1 MDNIINPNR
10 SFTIHD
16 RGDVDSKINSDLKII
31 SNILLTHF
39 SNIESLVLAGSFG
52 RGEGSVLIHNNII
65 QPINDYDIYIITK
78 DNSHNINLESLRK
91 MLSDKI
97 QIRQVDIE
105 VIQLKKLK
113 DSKPTMAN
121 YDLKY
126 ASYIFYGNKNVLNN
140 MPSISADKLSL
151 KEGRTPLLLYLI
163 AIIQSYPFKQEGEI
177 TQNEN
182 FWIYQQIC
190 KSVLGWSTA
199 LLILKGKYHSSYIE
213 REKIFK
219 STFDNKTWC
228 QLVEK
233 ATKFKVSPFLD
244 IKEDLYSLWYLNKQE
259 HMKVL
264 MLFLSQ
270 YYNKQYNDWDTI
282 IKDYRNDYENIV
294 RKFFGWLINK
304 KRYKDRINLTVIE
317 LLVLLAK
324 SEKNIDQKLLKKI
337 NNELNKFN
345 NNQNNNYSWELA
357 RKFCIDN
364 DPNCKIWKERGNS
377 IFYDL

>member
-1 MDNIINPNR
+1 MDNIINSNK
-10 SFTIHD
+10 SFSIHC
-16 RGDVDSKINSDLKII
+16 RADVDSKIDSDLKII

-91 MLSDKI
+91 MLSDQI

-105 VIQLKKLK
+105 VIPLKKLK
-113 DSKPTMAN
+113 DSKATMAN

-126 ASYIFYGNKNVLNN
+126 ASYVFYGNKNVLNN
-140 MPSISADKLSL
+140 MPSISANRLSL

-163 AIIQSYPFKQEGEI
+163 SIIQSYPFKKEGEI
-177 TQNEN
+177 TQNES

-219 STFDNKTWC
+219 STFENKTWC

-244 IKEDLYSLWYLNKQE
+244 IKEDLHTLWYLNKQE
-259 HMKVL
+259 HMNVL

-282 IKDYRNDYENIV
+282 IKDYRNDYENIA

-324 SEKNIDQKLLKKI
+324 SEKNIDEKLLRKI

-345 NNQNNNYSWELA
+345 NKKNNNYSWELA

-364 DPNCKIWKERGNS
+364 DPNCKIWKEHGNS
-377 IFYDL
+377 IFY

>member
-16 RGDVDSKINSDLKII
+16 RGDVDSKINSDLNII
-31 SNILLTHF
+31 TDILLAHF

-78 DNSHNINLESLRK
+78 DNSQNIDLESLRK

-105 VIQLKKLK
+105 LIQLKKLK

-126 ASYIFYGNKNVLNN
+126 ASYIFYGNKNVLNK

-163 AIIQSYPFKQEGEI
+163 SIIQSYPFKQEGEI

-282 IKDYRNDYENIV
+282 IKDYRNDYENII
-294 RKFFGWLINK
+294 RKFFGWFMNK

-324 SEKNIDQKLLKKI
+324 SEKNIDEKLLKKI

>member
-16 RGDVDSKINSDLKII
+16 RGDVDSKIYSDLNII
-31 SNILLTHF
+31 TDILLAHF

-78 DNSHNINLESLRK
+78 DNSHNIDLESLRK

-126 ASYIFYGNKNVLNN
+126 ASYIFYGNKNVLNK

-163 AIIQSYPFKQEGEI
+163 SIIQSYPFKQEGEI

-294 RKFFGWLINK
+294 RKFFGWFINK

-324 SEKNIDQKLLKKI
+324 SEKNIDEKLLKKI

>member
-1 MDNIINPNR
+1 MNKRINN
-10 SFTIHD
+10 STKFTIHD
-16 RGDVDSKINSDLKII
+16 NQDIYHRISSDLDLITQII
-31 SNILLTHF
+31 LNKFT
-39 SNIESLVLAGSFG
+39 NIESIVLAGGFG
-52 RGEGSVLIHNNII
+52 RGEGSVLIVDNDI

-78 DNSHNINLESLRK
+78 NNSEIVDLEDLRNSFLK
-91 MLSDKI
+91 RI

-105 VIQLKKLK
+105 LIQAKKLK
-113 DSKPTMAN
+113 YLKPTMAN

-126 ASYIFYGNKNVLNN
+126 ASYVFYGNKKILE
-140 MPSISADKLSL
+140 SIPFIDSSKLSL
-151 KEGRTPLLLYLI
+151 REGRTPLLLYLI
-163 AIIQSYPFKQEGEI
+163 SILQAYPGEKDSQI
-177 TQNEN
+177 TDNEK
-182 FWIYQQIC
+182 FWIYQQIS
-190 KSVLGWSTA
+190 KSILGWSSA
-199 LLILKGKYHSSYIE
+199 LLILHGKYHSSYIE
-213 REKIFK
+213 REKFFK
-219 STFDNKTWC
+219 QTFNNKAWC
-228 QLVEK
+228 ELVQK
-233 ATKFKVSPFLD
+233 ATQFKLSPFLD

-294 RKFFGWLINK
+294 RKFFGWLMNK

-324 SEKNIDQKLLKKI
+324 SENNIDEKLLKTI

-345 NNQNNNYSWELA
+345 NNRNNNYSWELA

-364 DPNCKIWKERGNS
+364 DPNCKIWKERGSS